1 MKALVLETTK
11 FSPVRSALKARIWSP
26 SREEWLP
33 SLGTTGWVHLEGN
46 GGTLM
51 TVACEAI
58 FTLARSPMP
67 DIVVN
72 LSCAPT
78 SGGAKKDDLHIEGSL
93 SSRET
98 VGLHDFVLLD
108 SHTSETAFME
118 NLHKRF
124 MENLIYTYIGTML
137 VSVNPYKDLE
147 LYTQRQMELYQGV
160 NFIELPPHI
169 YAVADNAYRVMCTE
183 RNNHFILISG
193 ESGSGKTETSKKI
206 LQYLAIAC
214 PTTEKLQTV
223 RDRLLLSN
231 PVLEAFGNAKTLRN
245 DNSSRFGKYMD
256 VQFDYKGAP
265 TGGHI
270 LSYLIEKSRV
280 VHQNQGERNFHIFYQ
295 LLEGGEDHLIRWLGL
310 QRDPQLYSYL
320 IQGECAKVS
329 SISDQANWKLVR
341 RAFTI
346 IEFTEADIEYLFG
359 LVASVLHLGN
369 IKYDEDSHGHAIIK
383 DGSQLQ
389 LISKLLGA
397 PVSIL
402 QEALTNRKIE
412 ARAEEVLSPLSIELA
427 YYARDALAKAIYG
440 RSFNWLVNKIN
451 GSLANKDP
459 SQKTVIGL
467 LDIYGFEVF
476 ETNSFEQF
484 CINYCN
490 EKLQQL
496 FIAMTLK
503 AEQEEYEIEGIEWE
517 PVQYFDNK
525 IICDL
530 IEEKHKGI
538 IAIMD
543 EECLRPGEATDLSFL
558 AKLEEKVGDHPHFL
572 TRKLAGPGCR
582 KSIDWVDFRLIH
594 YAGEVTYCAVGFLE
608 KNNDLLYRNLK
619 EVMIKSK
626 NNILRDCFHASE
638 LDNRK
643 RPETVTTQ
651 FKNSLIRLIEILMSK
666 EPTYIRCIKPNN
678 AKQAGKFEEELVRHQ
693 VKYLGLM
700 EHLRVRRAGFAY
712 RRKYEI
718 FLQRYKSLCP
728 DTWPNWN
735 GPAREGVERLVKYL
749 GYQSN
754 EYKLGRT
761 KLFIRFPRTL
771 FATVDSFEMRKNQ
784 LVSKIQAKYK
794 GCLGKRAFQKKK
806 KAAVKLESCW
816 RGVLA
821 RKAAKKRAWAAQ
833 TIRKFILGFINRDKS
848 PHGQNKEFISIMQ
861 YNYLWKLKDHVPR
874 NVLDKKWLTPP
885 KAMKKT
891 SDLLHKLCIRNLVR
905 KYCRTITPQRIEQ
918 MKQKTVTSQ
927 LFRGK
932 KDGYQQS
939 ISQPFEE
946 TRFSEQD
953 VNPKVLQLMKYD
965 KIKYGTPVVKYDIHG
980 FKARPRHLLM
990 TQTTLYVTE
999 QAKIKQK
1006 IDYSGLKGISVSNL
1020 SDGFLIIHVSPEDN
1034 KQKGDA
1040 ILQCEHIFET
1050 VTKLCM
1056 LTSKQDAVTVAQGS
1070 ITFHFQ
1076 GKEGIIDFTAGAE
1089 TQVYKAKNGHLT
1101 VVSLKTLIYIF
1112 TVIVF
1117 AHNF

>member
-1 MKALVLETTK
+1 M
-11 FSPVRSALKARIWSP
+11 
-26 SREEWLP
+26 
-33 SLGTTGWVHLEGN
+33 
-46 GGTLM
+46 
-51 TVACEAI
+51 
-58 FTLARSPMP
+58 
-67 DIVVN
+67 
-72 LSCAPT
+72 
-78 SGGAKKDDLHIEGSL
+78 HIEGSL
-93 SSRET
+93 SAREK
-98 VGLHDFVLLD
+98 VGVQDFMLLD
-108 SHTSETAFME
+108 SHTSEAAFLD
-118 NLHKRF
+118 NVHKRF
-124 MENLIYTYIGTML
+124 QEDLIYTYIGTLL

-147 LYTQRQMELYQGV
+147 LYTQKQIEMYQGV

-169 YAVADNAYRVMCTE
+169 YAIADNAYRVMCSE

-206 LQYLAIAC
+206 LQYLAMAC
-214 PTTEKLQTV
+214 PTTEKLQSI

-265 TGGHI
+265 AGGHI

-280 VHQNQGERNFHIFYQ
+280 VHHNQGERNFHIFYQ

-310 QRDPQLYSYL
+310 ERNPELYSYL
-320 IQGECAKVS
+320 FQGECAKVS
-329 SISDQANWKLVR
+329 SIGDKANWKLVR

-346 IEFTEADIEYLFG
+346 IEFTEADIEHLFG

-369 IKYDEDSHGHAIIK
+369 IKYEEDSQGHAIIK
-383 DGSQLQ
+383 DGTQMQ
-389 LISKLLGA
+389 WISKLLGV

-402 QEALTNRKIE
+402 QEALTHRKIE
-412 ARAEEVLSPLSIELA
+412 ARSEQVLSPLNLELA
-427 YYARDALAKAIYG
+427 YYARDALAKAMYG
-440 RSFNWLVNKIN
+440 RSFNWLINKIN
-451 GSLANKDP
+451 GSLANKEP
-459 SQKTVIGL
+459 PKKTVIGL

-496 FIAMTLK
+496 FITMTLK
-503 AEQEEYEIEGIEWE
+503 AEQEEYKTEGIEWE

-530 IEEKHKGI
+530 VEEKHKGI

-558 AKLEEKVGDHPHFL
+558 AKLEEKVRDHPHFL
-572 TRKLAGPGCR
+572 TRKLAGPGNR
-582 KSIDWVDFRLIH
+582 KSIDWVDFQIIH

-619 EVMIKSK
+619 EVVIKSK
-626 NNILRDCFHASE
+626 NYILRDCFHASE

-651 FKNSLIRLIEILMSK
+651 FKNSLSCLIEILMSK
-666 EPTYIRCIKPNN
+666 EPAYIRCIKPNN
-678 AKQAGKFEEELVRHQ
+678 AKQPGKFDDMLVRHQ

-700 EHLRVRRAGFAY
+700 EYLRVRRAGFAY
-712 RRKYEI
+712 RRKYET

-728 DTWPNWN
+728 ETWPNWA
-735 GPAREGVERLVKYL
+735 GPAREGVERLVKHI
-749 GYQSN
+749 GYQPN

-771 FATVDSFEMRKNQ
+771 FSTVDSFELKKHQ

-794 GCLGKRAFQKKK
+794 GCLGRRAYVKKK
-806 KAAVKLESCW
+806 KAAIKLESCW

-821 RKAAKKRAWAAQ
+821 RRSVKKRVWAAE
-833 TIRKFILGFINRDKS
+833 TIRKFISGFINR
-848 PHGQNKEFISIMQ
+848 NKTPGDENREFLGLMH
-861 YNYLWKLKDHVPR
+861 YNYLWKLKDHVPKTI
-874 NVLDKKWLTPP
+874 LDKSWLTPP
-885 KAMKKT
+885 SAMTKT
-891 SDLLHKLCIRNLVR
+891 SDLLHKICIRNLVR
-905 KYCRTITPQRIEQ
+905 KYCRTITPQRTEQ
-918 MKQKTVTSQ
+918 LQQKVLTSE

-932 KDGYQQS
+932 KEGYQQS

-946 TRFSEQD
+946 TRLSEQD
-953 VNPKVLQLMKYD
+953 ISPKTRQVMNHD
-965 KIKYGTPVVKYDIHG
+965 KIKYGIAAIKYDRHG
-980 FKARPRHLLM
+980 FKARPRQLLL
-990 TQTTLYVTE
+990 TQSALYLTE
-999 QAKIKQK
+999 QPKIKEK
-1006 IDYSGLKGISVSNL
+1006 IDYSSLKEISVSNL
-1020 SDGFLIIHVSPEDN
+1020 SDGFLIIHVSPEDK

-1040 ILQCEHIFET
+1040 ILQCDHIFEV

-1056 LTSKQDAVTVAQGS
+1056 LASKQDAVKIGKGS
-1070 ITFHFQ
+1070 IIFHFQ
-1076 GKEGIIDFTAGAE
+1076 GKEGAIDFTSGAE

-1101 VVSLKTLIYIF
+1101 VTSPRLKS
-1112 TVIVF
+1112 
-1117 AHNF
+1117 

>member
-1 MKALVLETTK
+1 M
-11 FSPVRSALKARIWSP
+11 
-26 SREEWLP
+26 
-33 SLGTTGWVHLEGN
+33 
-46 GGTLM
+46 
-51 TVACEAI
+51 
-58 FTLARSPMP
+58 
-67 DIVVN
+67 
-72 LSCAPT
+72 
-78 SGGAKKDDLHIEGSL
+78 EGSL
-93 SSRET
+93 SAREK
-98 VGLHDFVLLD
+98 VGVQDFVLLD
-108 SHTSETAFME
+108 SHTSEEAFMD
-118 NLHKRF
+118 NLRKRF
-124 MENLIYTYIGTML
+124 QENLIYTYIGTML
-137 VSVNPYKDLE
+137 VSMNPYKELE
-147 LYTQRQMELYQGV
+147 LYTQRQMEIYRGV

-169 YAVADNAYRVMCTE
+169 YAVADNVYRVMLTE
-183 RNNHFILISG
+183 RSNQLILISG

-206 LQYLAIAC
+206 LQYLAMAC
-214 PTTEKLQTV
+214 PTTEKLHTI

-265 TGGHI
+265 AGGHI

-280 VHQNQGERNFHIFYQ
+280 VNQNEGERNFHIFYQ

-310 QRDPQLYSYL
+310 ERNPQLYSYL
-320 IQGECAKVS
+320 IQGQCAKVS
-329 SISDQANWKLVR
+329 SISDKANWKEVR

-346 IEFTEADIEYLFG
+346 IEFTEADIENLFG

-369 IKYDEDSHGHAIIK
+369 IKYEEDSHGHAIIR
-383 DGSQLQ
+383 DGTQLQ
-389 LISKLLGA
+389 WISKLLGV
-397 PVSIL
+397 PVSLL
-402 QEALTNRKIE
+402 QESLTHKKIE
-412 ARAEEVLSPLSIELA
+412 ARTEEVLSPLNLELA

-451 GSLANKDP
+451 ASLANKEP
-459 SQKTVIGL
+459 PKKSVIGL

-503 AEQEEYEIEGIEWE
+503 AEQEEYEMEGIEWE

-538 IAIMD
+538 ISIMD

-558 AKLEEKVGDHPHFL
+558 AKLEEKVGEHPHFL
-572 TRKLAGPGCR
+572 TRKLADPYTR
-582 KSIDWVDFRLIH
+582 KSIDWVDFQLIH

-619 EVMIKSK
+619 EVVIKSK
-626 NNILRDCFHASE
+626 NYILRDCFQPSE
-638 LDNRK
+638 LDNKK

-651 FKNSLIRLIEILMSK
+651 FKNSLSSLIGILMSK
-666 EPTYIRCIKPNN
+666 EPSYIRCIKPNKD
-678 AKQAGKFEEELVRHQ
+678 KQPGKFEEMLVRHQ

-700 EHLRVRRAGFAY
+700 EHIRVRRAGFAY

-728 DTWPNWN
+728 QTWPNWQ
-735 GPAREGVERLVKYL
+735 GPAREGVERLVKHI
-749 GYQSN
+749 GYQPN

-771 FATVDSFEMRKNQ
+771 FATVDSFEIRKHQ

-794 GCLGKRAFQKKK
+794 GCLGRRAFQKKK
-806 KAAVKLESCW
+806 KAAIKLESCW
-816 RGVLA
+816 RGFLA

-833 TIRKFILGFINRDKS
+833 TIRKFITGFINRKKS
-848 PHGQNKEFISIMQ
+848 SNGNKQYFSLMY
-861 YNYLWKLKDHVPR
+861 YNYLWKLKDHVPK
-874 NVLDKKWLTPP
+874 NVLDKNWLTPP
-885 KAMKKT
+885 EAMKKT
-891 SDLLHKLCIRNLVR
+891 SELLHKLCIRNLVR
-905 KYCRTITPQRIEQ
+905 KYCRTINPQRTDQ
-918 MKQKTVTSQ
+918 LQQKTVTSEI
-927 LFRGK
+927 FRGK

-946 TRFSEQD
+946 TRLSEQD
-953 VNPKVLQLMKYD
+953 INPKVLQLMKYD
-965 KIKYGTPVVKYDIHG
+965 KVKYGAAVIKYDRHG
-980 FKARPRHLLM
+980 FKPRPRHLLM
-990 TQTTLYVTE
+990 TQSALYVTE
-999 QAKIKQK
+999 QAKIKHK
-1006 IDYSGLKGISVSNL
+1006 IEFSSIKGISVSNL
-1020 SDGFLIIHVSPEDN
+1020 SDGFLIIHMSQEDN

-1040 ILQCEHIFET
+1040 ILQCEHIFEA

-1056 LTSKQDAVTVAQGS
+1056 LASKQDAVTIAQGS

-1076 GKEGIIDFTAGAE
+1076 GKNGIIDFTSGPEA
-1089 TQVYKAKNGHLT
+1089 QVYKTKNGHLT
-1101 VVSLKTLIYIF
+1101 VVSPRLKS
-1112 TVIVF
+1112 
-1117 AHNF
+1117 

>member
-1 MKALVLETTK
+1 MDHH
-11 FSPVRSALKARIWSP
+11 P
-26 SREEWLP
+26 SRDFCRR
-33 SLGTTGWVHLEGN
+33 LGFRPPVNNVHKN
-46 GGTLM
+46 K
-51 TVACEAI
+51 A
-58 FTLARSPMP
+58 
-67 DIVVN
+67 
-72 LSCAPT
+72 
-78 SGGAKKDDLHIEGSL
+78 DLHIEGSL
-93 SSRET
+93 SAREK
-98 VGLHDFVLLD
+98 VGVQDFMLLD
-108 SHTSETAFME
+108 SHTSEAAFLD
-118 NLHKRF
+118 NVHKRF
-124 MENLIYTYIGTML
+124 QENLIYTYIGTLL

-147 LYTQRQMELYQGV
+147 LYTQRQIELYQGV

-169 YAVADNAYRVMCTE
+169 YAVADNAYRVMCSE

-206 LQYLAIAC
+206 LQYFAMAC
-214 PTTEKLQTV
+214 PTSDKLQSI

-256 VQFDYKGAP
+256 VQFDFKGAP
-265 TGGHI
+265 AGGHI

-310 QRDPQLYSYL
+310 DRNPQLYSYL

-329 SISDQANWKLVR
+329 SICDKANWKLVR

-346 IEFTEADIEYLFG
+346 IEFTEADIEQLFG

-369 IKYDEDSHGHAIIK
+369 IKYEEDSHGHAIIK
-383 DGSQLQ
+383 DGAQIQ
-389 LISKLLGA
+389 WISKLLGV

-402 QEALTNRKIE
+402 QEALTHRKIE
-412 ARAEEVLSPLSIELA
+412 ARSEQVLSPLNLELA
-427 YYARDALAKAIYG
+427 YYARDALAKAMYG
-440 RSFNWLVNKIN
+440 RSFNWLINKLN
-451 GSLANKDP
+451 GSLANKEP
-459 SQKTVIGL
+459 PKKTVIGL

-496 FIAMTLK
+496 FITMTLK
-503 AEQEEYEIEGIEWE
+503 AEQEEYRTEGIEWE
-517 PVQYFDNK
+517 PIQYFDNK

-538 IAIMD
+538 ISIMD

-572 TRKLAGPGCR
+572 TRKLAGPGTR
-582 KSIDWVDFRLIH
+582 KAIDWVDFQLLH

-619 EVMIKSK
+619 EVVIKSK
-626 NNILRDCFHASE
+626 NYILRDCFHASE

-643 RPETVTTQ
+643 RPDTVTTQ
-651 FKNSLIRLIEILMSK
+651 FKHSLSSLIEILMSK
-666 EPTYIRCIKPNN
+666 EPAYIRCIKPNN
-678 AKQAGKFEEELVRHQ
+678 DKLPGKFDEMLVRHQ

-700 EHLRVRRAGFAY
+700 EYLRVRRAGFAY
-712 RRKYEI
+712 RRKYET

-728 DTWPNWN
+728 ETWPNWA
-735 GPAREGVERLVKYL
+735 GPAREGVERLVKHM
-749 GYQSN
+749 GYKPE

-761 KLFIRFPRTL
+761 KLFIRFPCTL
-771 FATVDSFEMRKNQ
+771 FATVDSFEQKKHQ

-794 GCLGKRAFQKKK
+794 GCLGRRAFVKKK
-806 KAAVKLESCW
+806 KAAIKLESCW

-821 RKAAKKRAWAAQ
+821 RRAVKKRAWAAQ
-833 TIRKFILGFINRDKS
+833 TIRKFIISFINRNKS
-848 PHGQNKEFISIMQ
+848 PTAENSNFLRLMH
-861 YNYLWKLKDHVPR
+861 YNYLWKLKDHVPK
-874 NVLDKKWLTPP
+874 NVLDKSWLTPP
-885 KAMKKT
+885 LPMTKT

-905 KYCRTITPQRIEQ
+905 KYCRTITPQRTQ
-918 MKQKTVTSQ
+918 QLQQKVLTSE

-932 KDGYQQS
+932 KEGYQQS

-946 TRFSEQD
+946 TRLSEQD
-953 VNPKVLQLMKYD
+953 ISPKTMQVMNHD
-965 KIKYGTPVVKYDIHG
+965 KIKYGITAIKYDRHG
-980 FKARPRHLLM
+980 FKARPRQLFL
-990 TQTTLYVTE
+990 TQSALYVTE
-999 QAKIKQK
+999 QVKVKQK
-1006 IDYSGLKGISVSNL
+1006 IDYSSLKEISVSNL

-1040 ILQCEHIFET
+1040 ILQCDHIFEV

-1056 LTSKQDAVTVAQGS
+1056 LSSKQEAVKIGQGS
-1070 ITFHFQ
+1070 ITFYFQ
-1076 GKEGIIDFTAGAE
+1076 GKDGVIDFTSGTE

-1101 VVSLKTLIYIF
+1101 VTSPRLKS
-1112 TVIVF
+1112 
-1117 AHNF
+1117 

>member
-1 MKALVLETTK
+1 MEMQPLLNVKGK
-11 FSPVRSALKARIWSP
+11 RSI
-26 SREEWLP
+26 
-33 SLGTTGWVHLEGN
+33 N
-46 GGTLM
+46 M
-51 TVACEAI
+51 
-58 FTLARSPMP
+58 
-67 DIVVN
+67 
-72 LSCAPT
+72 
-78 SGGAKKDDLHIEGSL
+78 EGSL
-93 SSRET
+93 SAREK
-98 VGLHDFVLLD
+98 VGLQDFVLLD
-108 SHTSETAFME
+108 SHTSEAAFMD
-118 NLHKRF
+118 NLRKRF
-124 MENLIYTYIGTML
+124 QENLIYTYIGTML

-147 LYTQRQMELYQGV
+147 LYTQKQIELYQGV

-206 LQYLAIAC
+206 LQYLAMTC
-214 PTTEKLQTV
+214 PTTEKLQTI

-265 TGGHI
+265 AGGHI

-310 QRDPQLYSYL
+310 ERNPQQYSYL

-329 SISDQANWKLVR
+329 SICDKSNWKLVR

-346 IEFTEADIEYLFG
+346 IEFSEADIEHLFG
-359 LVASVLHLGN
+359 IVASVLHLGN

-383 DGSQLQ
+383 NGAQIQ
-389 LISKLLGA
+389 WISKLLGV

-402 QEALTNRKIE
+402 QEALTHKKIE
-412 ARAEEVLSPLSIELA
+412 ARSEEVLSPLDLELA

-451 GSLANKDP
+451 GSLANKEP
-459 SQKTVIGL
+459 PKKTVIGL

-530 IEEKHKGI
+530 IEEKYKGI

-572 TRKLAGPGCR
+572 TRKLADPIAR

-619 EVMIKSK
+619 EVVLKSK
-626 NNILRDCFHASE
+626 NYILRDCFHASE

-651 FKNSLIRLIEILMSK
+651 FKHSLSSLMEILMLK

-678 AKQAGKFEEELVRHQ
+678 SKQHGKFEDELVRHQ

-712 RRKYEI
+712 RRKYDI
-718 FLQRYKSLCP
+718 FLERYKSLCP
-728 DTWPNWN
+728 HTWPKWQ
-735 GPAREGVERLVKYL
+735 GPAREGVERLVKYM
-749 GYQSN
+749 GYQPN
-754 EYKLGRT
+754 EYKMGRT

-771 FATVDSFEMRKNQ
+771 FATVDAFEIRKNQ

-794 GCLGKRAFQKKK
+794 GCLGKRAFEKKK

-821 RKAAKKRAWAAQ
+821 RREAKKRAWAAQ
-833 TIRKFILGFINRDKS
+833 TIRKFIIGFINRNDPS
-848 PHGQNKEFISIMQ
+848 VNNKDFLSLVH
-861 YNYLWKLKDHVPR
+861 YNYLWKLRDHVPK
-874 NVLDKKWLTPP
+874 NVLDKNWLTPP
-885 KAMKKT
+885 SAMEKA
-891 SDLLHKLCIRNLVR
+891 SALLHKLCIRNLVR
-905 KYCRTITPQRIEQ
+905 KYCRTITPQKTDQ
-918 MKQKTVTSQ
+918 LQQKTVAGEI
-927 LFRGK
+927 FRGK
-932 KDGYQQS
+932 KQGYQQS
-939 ISQPFEE
+939 VSQPFEE
-946 TRFSEQD
+946 TRLSEQD
-953 VNPKVLQLMKYD
+953 INPKVLQLMNYDKVKYGVAVIKYD
-965 KIKYGTPVVKYDIHG
+965 RHG
-980 FKARPRHLLM
+980 FKSRTRHLLM
-990 TQTTLYVTE
+990 TQSALYVTE

-1006 IDYSGLKGISVSNL
+1006 IDYSGLKGIYVSSL
-1020 SDGFLIIHVSPEDN
+1020 SDGFLILQVSPEDN

-1040 ILQCEHIFET
+1040 ILQCDHIFEV

-1056 LTSKQDAVTVAQGS
+1056 LASKQDAVNIAQGS

-1076 GKEGIIDFTAGAE
+1076 GKEGTIDFTSGNDS
-1089 TQVYKAKNGHLT
+1089 QVYKAKNGHLT
-1101 VVSLKTLIYIF
+1101 VTSPKLKS
-1112 TVIVF
+1112 
-1117 AHNF
+1117 

>member
-1 MKALVLETTK
+1 M
-11 FSPVRSALKARIWSP
+11 
-26 SREEWLP
+26 
-33 SLGTTGWVHLEGN
+33 H
-46 GGTLM
+46 M
-51 TVACEAI
+51 
-58 FTLARSPMP
+58 
-67 DIVVN
+67 
-72 LSCAPT
+72 
-78 SGGAKKDDLHIEGSL
+78 EGSL
-93 SSRET
+93 SARDK
-98 VGLHDFVLLD
+98 VGVQDFVLLD
-108 SHTSETAFME
+108 SHTSEAAFMD
-118 NLHKRF
+118 NLRKRF
-124 MENLIYTYIGTML
+124 QENLIYTYIGTML
-137 VSVNPYKDLE
+137 VSVNPYKELE

-206 LQYLAIAC
+206 LQYLAMTC
-214 PTTEKLQTV
+214 PITEKLQTI

-231 PVLEAFGNAKTLRN
+231 PVLEAFGNAKTIRN

-265 TGGHI
+265 AGGHI

-280 VHQNQGERNFHIFYQ
+280 VHQNPGERNFHIFYQ

-310 QRDPQLYSYL
+310 DRNPQTYSYL
-320 IQGECAKVS
+320 IQGESAKVS
-329 SISDQANWKLVR
+329 SICDKTNWKLVR

-346 IEFTEADIEYLFG
+346 IEFTEADIEHLFG
-359 LVASVLHLGN
+359 IVASVLHLGN
-369 IKYDEDSHGHAIIK
+369 IKYEEDTHGHAIIK
-383 DGSQLQ
+383 NGSQLQ
-389 LISKLLGA
+389 WISKLLGV

-402 QEALTNRKIE
+402 QEALTHKKIE
-412 ARAEEVLSPLSIELA
+412 ARAEEVLSPLNLELA

-451 GSLANKDP
+451 SSLANKEP
-459 SQKTVIGL
+459 PKKTVIGL

-496 FIAMTLK
+496 FISMTLK

-530 IEEKHKGI
+530 IEEKYKGI

-558 AKLEEKVGDHPHFL
+558 AKLEEKVGDHPHLL
-572 TRKLAGPGCR
+572 TRKLADPVAR
-582 KSIDWVDFRLIH
+582 KTIDWLDFRLIH

-619 EVMIKSK
+619 EVVLKSK
-626 NNILRDCFHASE
+626 NYILRDCFHSSE
-638 LDNRK
+638 LDNRR

-651 FKNSLIRLIEILMSK
+651 FKNSLSSLIEILLLK

-678 AKQAGKFEEELVRHQ
+678 NKQPGKFEDMIVRHQ

-718 FLQRYKSLCP
+718 FLERYKSLCP
-728 DTWPNWN
+728 QTWPNWA
-735 GPAREGVERLVKYL
+735 GPAREGVEKLVKYL
-749 GYQSN
+749 GYQPN

-771 FATVDSFEMRKNQ
+771 FATVDSFEIRKHQ

-794 GCLGKRAFQKKK
+794 GCLGKRAFEKKK

-821 RKAAKKRAWAAQ
+821 RREAKKRAWAVQ
-833 TIRKFILGFINRDKS
+833 TIRKFIIGFINRKNPDADS
-848 PHGQNKEFISIMQ
+848 NKNYFSMMY
-861 YNYLWKLKDHVPR
+861 YNYLWKLREHVPR
-874 NVLDKKWLTPP
+874 NVLDKRWLTPP
-885 KAMKKT
+885 VAMEKT
-891 SDLLHKLCIRNLVR
+891 SELLHKLCIRNLVR
-905 KYCRTITPQRIEQ
+905 KYCRTITPQRTNQ
-918 MKQKTVTSQ
+918 LQQKVVTSQ
-927 LFRGK
+927 IFKGK
-932 KDGYQQS
+932 KEGYKQS
-939 ISQPFEE
+939 LSQPFEE
-946 TRFSEQD
+946 TRLSEQD
-953 VNPKVLQLMKYD
+953 INPKVLQLMNYD
-965 KIKYGTPVVKYDIHG
+965 RIKYGIAAVKYDRHG
-980 FKARPRHLLM
+980 FKARPRQLLL
-990 TQTTLYVTE
+990 TQSAVYVTE

-1006 IDYSGLKGISVSNL
+1006 IEYSGLKGISVSNL
-1020 SDGFLIIHVSPEDN
+1020 SDGFLIIHVSTEDN

-1040 ILQCEHIFET
+1040 ILQCDYIFEA

-1056 LTSKQDAVTVAQGS
+1056 LASKQDAITIAQGS
-1070 ITFHFQ
+1070 LTFHFQ
-1076 GKEGIIDFTAGAE
+1076 GKEGIIDFTHGAE
-1089 TQVYKAKNGHLT
+1089 AQVYKAKNGHLT
-1101 VVSLKTLIYIF
+1101 VATPRLKS
-1112 TVIVF
+1112 
-1117 AHNF
+1117 

>member
-1 MKALVLETTK
+1 MTRFLKTIILIDQFLFGNESGQFVINRIINMGTK
-11 FSPVRSALKARIWSP
+11 KNDRQI
-26 SREEWLP
+26 
-33 SLGTTGWVHLEGN
+33 
-46 GGTLM
+46 
-51 TVACEAI
+51 
-58 FTLARSPMP
+58 
-67 DIVVN
+67 D
-72 LSCAPT
+72 
-78 SGGAKKDDLHIEGSL
+78 GSL
-93 SSRET
+93 SAREK
-98 VGLHDFVLLD
+98 VGLEDFVLLD
-108 SHTSETAFME
+108 SHTSEAAFME

-147 LYTQRQMELYQGV
+147 LYTERQMELYQGV

-183 RNNHFILISG
+183 QNNQFILISG
-193 ESGSGKTETSKKI
+193 ESGSGKTETSKKL

-214 PTTEKLQTV
+214 PFTEKLHTI

-280 VHQNQGERNFHIFYQ
+280 VHQNHGERNFHIFYQ

-320 IQGECAKVS
+320 IQGECAKVD
-329 SISDQANWKLVR
+329 SISDKANWKLVR

-346 IEFTEADIEYLFG
+346 VEFTEADIENLFG

-369 IKYDEDSHGHAIIK
+369 IKYEEDSHGHAIIR
-383 DGSQLQ
+383 DGTQLQ
-389 LISKLLGA
+389 IISKLLGS
-397 PVSIL
+397 PVSIM
-402 QEALTNRKIE
+402 QEALTHRKIE
-412 ARAEEVLSPLSIELA
+412 ARSEEVLSPLSIELA
-427 YYARDALAKAIYG
+427 YYARDALAKAMYG
-440 RSFNWLVNKIN
+440 RSFDWLVKKIN

-459 SQKTVIGL
+459 SKKTVIGL

-503 AEQEEYEIEGIEWE
+503 AEQEEYETEGIEWE

-572 TRKLAGPGCR
+572 TRKLAGSGTR
-582 KSIDWVDFRLIH
+582 KTIDWIDFRLIH

-619 EVMIKSK
+619 EVLVKSK
-626 NNILRDCFHASE
+626 NYILRDCFHASE

-651 FKNSLIRLIEILMSK
+651 FKNSLSSLIGILMSK
-666 EPTYIRCIKPNN
+666 EPSYIRCIKPNN
-678 AKQAGKFEEELVRHQ
+678 AKQAGKFDDVVIRHQ

-735 GPAREGVERLVKYL
+735 GPAREGVERLVKHL

-771 FATVDSFEMRKNQ
+771 FATVDSFEIKKHQ

-794 GCLGKRAFQKKK
+794 GCLGKRAFLKQK
-806 KAAVKLESCW
+806 KAAIKLESCW

-821 RKAAKKRAWAAQ
+821 RKSAKKRKWAAQ
-833 TIRKFILGFINRDKS
+833 VIRKFIQGFINRNE
-848 PHGQNKEFISIMQ
+848 PQNNKNKDFIGIMQ
-861 YNYLWKLKDHVPR
+861 YNYLWKLRDHVPKH
-874 NVLDKKWLTPP
+874 VLDKTWLNPP
-885 KAMKKT
+885 KALTKT
-891 SDLLHKLCIRNLVR
+891 SDLLHKLCMRNLVR
-905 KYCRTITPQRIEQ
+905 KYCRAITPQRTEQ
-918 MKQKTVTSQ
+918 LQLKTVTSEV
-927 LFRGK
+927 FKGK
-932 KDGYQQS
+932 KDGYKQS
-939 ISQPFEE
+939 INQPFEE
-946 TRFSEQD
+946 TRLSEQD
-953 VNPKVLQLMKYD
+953 INPKVLQLMNYER
-965 KIKYGTPVVKYDIHG
+965 IKYGTMAIKYDRHG

-990 TQTTLYVTE
+990 TQSAVFVTE

-1006 IDYSGLKGISVSNL
+1006 IDYASLKGISVSNM

-1040 ILQCEHIFET
+1040 ILQCDHIFET
-1050 VTKLCM
+1050 VTKLSV
-1056 LTSKQDAVTVAQGS
+1056 LSSKQDAVSIAQGS

-1076 GKEGIIDFTAGAE
+1076 GKEGIIDFVSGPE

-1101 VVSLKTLIYIF
+1101 VASPKLKS
-1112 TVIVF
+1112 
-1117 AHNF
+1117 

>member
-1 MKALVLETTK
+1 METQQQGGK
-11 FSPVRSALKARIWSP
+11 
-26 SREEWLP
+26 E
-33 SLGTTGWVHLEGN
+33 N
-46 GGTLM
+46 GRM
-51 TVACEAI
+51 H
-58 FTLARSPMP
+58 M
-67 DIVVN
+67 
-72 LSCAPT
+72 
-78 SGGAKKDDLHIEGSL
+78 EGSL
-93 SSRET
+93 SARDK
-98 VGLHDFVLLD
+98 VGVQDFVLLD
-108 SHTSETAFME
+108 SHTSEAAFMD
-118 NLHKRF
+118 NLRKRF
-124 MENLIYTYIGTML
+124 QENLIYTYIGTML
-137 VSVNPYKDLE
+137 VSVNPYQELQ

-206 LQYLAIAC
+206 LQYLAMTC
-214 PTTEKLQTV
+214 PVTEKLQTI

-231 PVLEAFGNAKTLRN
+231 PVLEAFGNAKTIRN

-265 TGGHI
+265 AGGHI

-280 VHQNQGERNFHIFYQ
+280 VHQNPGERNFHIFYQ

-310 QRDPQLYSYL
+310 ERNPQMYSYL

-329 SISDQANWKLVR
+329 SICDKTNWKLVR

-346 IEFTEADIEYLFG
+346 IEFTEADIEHLFG
-359 LVASVLHLGN
+359 IVASVLHLGN
-369 IKYDEDSHGHAIIK
+369 IKYEEDTHGHAIIRN
-383 DGSQLQ
+383 GSQMQ
-389 LISKLLGA
+389 WISKLLGV

-402 QEALTNRKIE
+402 QEALTNKKIE
-412 ARAEEVLSPLSIELA
+412 ARSEEVLSPLNLELA

-451 GSLANKDP
+451 SSLANKDP
-459 SQKTVIGL
+459 PKKTVIGL

-496 FIAMTLK
+496 FISMTLK

-530 IEEKHKGI
+530 IEEKYKGI

-572 TRKLAGPGCR
+572 TRKLADPVAR
-582 KSIDWVDFRLIH
+582 KTIDWVDFRLIH

-619 EVMIKSK
+619 EVVLKSK
-626 NNILRDCFHASE
+626 NYILRDCFHPTE
-638 LDNRK
+638 LDNRR

-651 FKNSLIRLIEILMSK
+651 FKNSLSSLIEILLLK

-678 AKQAGKFEEELVRHQ
+678 TKQPGKFEDMLVRHQ

-718 FLQRYKSLCP
+718 FLERYKSLCP
-728 DTWPNWN
+728 QTWPNWA
-735 GPAREGVERLVKYL
+735 GPAREGVEKLVKYL
-749 GYQSN
+749 GYQPN

-771 FATVDSFEMRKNQ
+771 FATVDSFEIRKHQ

-794 GCLGKRAFQKKK
+794 GCLGKRAFEKKK
-806 KAAVKLESCW
+806 KAAIKLESCW

-821 RKAAKKRAWAAQ
+821 RREAKKRAWAVQ
-833 TIRKFILGFINRDKS
+833 TIRKFIVGFINRKNPDADT
-848 PHGQNKEFISIMQ
+848 NKNFFGMMY
-861 YNYLWKLKDHVPR
+861 YNYLWKLREHVPK
-874 NVLDKKWLTPP
+874 NVLDKRWLTPP
-885 KAMKKT
+885 VAMEKT
-891 SDLLHKLCIRNLVR
+891 SELLHKLCIRNLVR
-905 KYCRTITPQRIEQ
+905 KYCRTITPQRTHQ
-918 MKQKTVTSQ
+918 LQQKVVTSQ
-927 LFRGK
+927 IFKGK
-932 KDGYQQS
+932 KEGYKQS
-939 ISQPFEE
+939 LCQPFEE
-946 TRFSEQD
+946 TRLSEQD
-953 VNPKVLQLMKYD
+953 INPKVLQLMNYD
-965 KIKYGTPVVKYDIHG
+965 RIKYGIAAVKYDRHG
-980 FKARPRHLLM
+980 FKARPRQLLL
-990 TQTTLYVTE
+990 TQSAAYVTE

-1006 IDYSGLKGISVSNL
+1006 IEYSGLKGISVSNL
-1020 SDGFLIIHVSPEDN
+1020 NDGFLIIHVSPEDN

-1040 ILQCEHIFET
+1040 ILQCDHIFEA

-1056 LTSKQDAVTVAQGS
+1056 LASKQDAVTIAQGS
-1070 ITFHFQ
+1070 LTFHFQ
-1076 GKEGIIDFTAGAE
+1076 GKEGIIDFTHGAE
-1089 TQVYKAKNGHLT
+1089 AQVYKAKNGHLT
-1101 VVSLKTLIYIF
+1101 VATPRLKS
-1112 TVIVF
+1112 
-1117 AHNF
+1117 

>member
-1 MKALVLETTK
+1 M
-11 FSPVRSALKARIWSP
+11 
-26 SREEWLP
+26 
-33 SLGTTGWVHLEGN
+33 
-46 GGTLM
+46 
-51 TVACEAI
+51 
-58 FTLARSPMP
+58 
-67 DIVVN
+67 
-72 LSCAPT
+72 
-78 SGGAKKDDLHIEGSL
+78 EGSL
-93 SSRET
+93 SAREK
-98 VGLHDFVLLD
+98 VGVQDFVLLD
-108 SHTSETAFME
+108 SHTSEEAFMD
-118 NLHKRF
+118 NLRKRF
-124 MENLIYTYIGTML
+124 QENLIYTYIGTLL

-147 LYTQRQMELYQGV
+147 LYTQKQMEMYQGV

-183 RNNHFILISG
+183 RNDHFILISG

-280 VHQNQGERNFHIFYQ
+280 VHQNLGERNFHIFYQ

-310 QRDPQLYSYL
+310 QRDPELYRYL

-329 SISDQANWKLVR
+329 TISDKANWKLVR

-346 IEFTEADIEYLFG
+346 IEFTEADIENLFG

-369 IKYDEDSHGHAIIK
+369 IKYEEDSHGHAIIK
-383 DGSQLQ
+383 DGTQIQ
-389 LISKLLGA
+389 WISKLLGV

-402 QEALTNRKIE
+402 QEALTHRKIE
-412 ARAEEVLSPLSIELA
+412 ARSEEVLSPLSIELA
-427 YYARDALAKAIYG
+427 YYARDALAKSIYG
-440 RSFNWLVNKIN
+440 RSFTWLVNKIN

-459 SQKTVIGL
+459 SKKTVIGL

-476 ETNSFEQF
+476 EINSFEQF

-503 AEQEEYEIEGIEWE
+503 AEQEEYKAEGIEWE

-543 EECLRPGEATDLSFL
+543 EECLRPGETTDLSFL

-572 TRKLAGPGCR
+572 TRKLAGPSNR

-594 YAGEVTYCAVGFLE
+594 YAGEVTYCAVGFIE

-626 NNILRDCFHASE
+626 NYILRDCFHVSE
-638 LDNRK
+638 LDNRR

-651 FKNSLIRLIEILMSK
+651 FKNSLSSLIEILMSK
-666 EPTYIRCIKPNN
+666 EPSYIRCIKPNN
-678 AKQAGKFEEELVRHQ
+678 AKQSGKFEDMLVHHQ

-712 RRKYEI
+712 RRKYET

-728 DTWPNWN
+728 DTWPSWT
-735 GPAREGVERLVKYL
+735 GSAREGVERLVKHL
-749 GYQSN
+749 GYQSH

-806 KAAVKLESCW
+806 KAAIKLESCW

-821 RKAAKKRAWAAQ
+821 RRAAKKRAWAAQ
-833 TIRKFILGFINRDKS
+833 TIRKFILGFINRNKS
-848 PHGQNKEFISIMQ
+848 PGDVNRHFHSLMY
-861 YNYLWKLKDHVPR
+861 YNYLWKLRDHVPK
-874 NVLDKKWLTPP
+874 NVLDKNWLTPP
-885 KAMKKT
+885 KAMRKT

-905 KYCRTITPQRIEQ
+905 KYCRTITPQRTEQ
-918 MKQKTVTSQ
+918 LQQKALASNV
-927 LFRGK
+927 FRGK

-939 ISQPFEE
+939 VSQPFEE
-946 TRFSEQD
+946 TRLSEQEI
-953 VNPKVLQLMKYD
+953 NPKVLQLMHYD
-965 KIKYGTPVVKYDIHG
+965 KVKYGTAAIKYDRHG

-990 TQTTLYVTE
+990 TQSALYVTE

-1006 IDYSGLKGISVSNL
+1006 IDFSAIKGIAVSNQ
-1020 SDGFLIIHVSPEDN
+1020 SDGMLIIQVSPEDN
-1034 KQKGDA
+1034 KQKGDV
-1040 ILQCEHIFET
+1040 ILQCEHIFE
-1050 VTKLCM
+1050 VVIKLCM
-1056 LTSKQDAVTVAQGS
+1056 LASKQDAINIVQGS

-1076 GKEGIIDFTAGAE
+1076 GKEGVIDFISGAE
-1089 TQVYKAKNGHLT
+1089 SQVYKAKNGHLT
-1101 VVSLKTLIYIF
+1101 VASPKRKS
-1112 TVIVF
+1112 
-1117 AHNF
+1117 

>member
-1 MKALVLETTK
+1 M
-11 FSPVRSALKARIWSP
+11 
-26 SREEWLP
+26 
-33 SLGTTGWVHLEGN
+33 
-46 GGTLM
+46 
-51 TVACEAI
+51 
-58 FTLARSPMP
+58 
-67 DIVVN
+67 
-72 LSCAPT
+72 
-78 SGGAKKDDLHIEGSL
+78 EGSL
-93 SSRET
+93 SARDK
-98 VGLHDFVLLD
+98 VGVQDFVLLD
-108 SHTSETAFME
+108 SHTSEAAFMD
-118 NLHKRF
+118 NLRKRF
-124 MENLIYTYIGTML
+124 QENLIYTYIGTML
-137 VSVNPYKDLE
+137 VSVNPYKELE

-206 LQYLAIAC
+206 LQYLAMTC
-214 PTTEKLQTV
+214 PITEKLQTI

-231 PVLEAFGNAKTLRN
+231 PVLEAFGNAKTIRN

-265 TGGHI
+265 AGGHI

-280 VHQNQGERNFHIFYQ
+280 VHQNPGERNFHIFYQ

-310 QRDPQLYSYL
+310 DRNPQTYSYL
-320 IQGECAKVS
+320 IQGESAKVS
-329 SISDQANWKLVR
+329 SICDKTNWKLVR

-346 IEFTEADIEYLFG
+346 IEFTEADIEHLFG
-359 LVASVLHLGN
+359 IVASVLHLGN
-369 IKYDEDSHGHAIIK
+369 IKYEEDTHGHAIIK
-383 DGSQLQ
+383 NGSQLQ
-389 LISKLLGA
+389 WISKLLGV

-402 QEALTNRKIE
+402 QEALTHKKIE
-412 ARAEEVLSPLSIELA
+412 ARAEEVLSPLNLELA

-451 GSLANKDP
+451 SSLANKEP
-459 SQKTVIGL
+459 PKKTVIGL

-496 FIAMTLK
+496 FISMTLK

-530 IEEKHKGI
+530 IEEKYKGI

-558 AKLEEKVGDHPHFL
+558 AKLEEKVGDHPHLL
-572 TRKLAGPGCR
+572 TRKLADPVAR
-582 KSIDWVDFRLIH
+582 KTIDWLDFRLIH

-619 EVMIKSK
+619 EVVLKSK
-626 NNILRDCFHASE
+626 NYILRDCFHSSE
-638 LDNRK
+638 LDNRR

-651 FKNSLIRLIEILMSK
+651 FKNSLSSLIEILLLK

-678 AKQAGKFEEELVRHQ
+678 NKQPGKFEDMIVRHQ

-718 FLQRYKSLCP
+718 FLERYKSLCP
-728 DTWPNWN
+728 QTWPNWA
-735 GPAREGVERLVKYL
+735 GPAREGVEKLVKYL
-749 GYQSN
+749 GYQPN

-771 FATVDSFEMRKNQ
+771 FATVDSFEIRKHQ

-794 GCLGKRAFQKKK
+794 GCLGKRAFEKKK

-821 RKAAKKRAWAAQ
+821 RREAKKRAWAVQ
-833 TIRKFILGFINRDKS
+833 TIRKFIIGFINRKNPDADS
-848 PHGQNKEFISIMQ
+848 NKNYFSMMY
-861 YNYLWKLKDHVPR
+861 YNYLWKLREHVPR
-874 NVLDKKWLTPP
+874 NVLDKRWLTPP
-885 KAMKKT
+885 VAMEKT
-891 SDLLHKLCIRNLVR
+891 SELLHKLCIRNLVR
-905 KYCRTITPQRIEQ
+905 KYCRTITPQRTNQ
-918 MKQKTVTSQ
+918 LQQKVVTSQ
-927 LFRGK
+927 IFKGK
-932 KDGYQQS
+932 KEGYKQS
-939 ISQPFEE
+939 LSQPFEE
-946 TRFSEQD
+946 TRLSEQD
-953 VNPKVLQLMKYD
+953 INPKVLQLMNYD
-965 KIKYGTPVVKYDIHG
+965 RIKYGIAAVKYDRHG
-980 FKARPRHLLM
+980 FKARPRQLLL
-990 TQTTLYVTE
+990 TQSAVYVTE

-1006 IDYSGLKGISVSNL
+1006 IEYSGLKGISVSNL
-1020 SDGFLIIHVSPEDN
+1020 SDGFLIIHVSTEDN

-1040 ILQCEHIFET
+1040 ILQCDYIFEA

-1056 LTSKQDAVTVAQGS
+1056 LASKQDAITIAQGS
-1070 ITFHFQ
+1070 LTFHFQ
-1076 GKEGIIDFTAGAE
+1076 GKEGIIDFTHGAE
-1089 TQVYKAKNGHLT
+1089 AQVYKAKNGHLT
-1101 VVSLKTLIYIF
+1101 VATPRLKS
-1112 TVIVF
+1112 
-1117 AHNF
+1117 